1 LHTNIDYFIQHCCG
15 EQKVLLA
22 ECGHVHA
29 LPHVNTQTN
38 KPYFKSYM
46 CDAGAH
52 YQECCANSNAAPI
65 ITSRLHHTIMDRHA
79 LSLCSHEGMTTA
91 EFSIKDAIDASAR
104 AFDAK

>member
-1 LHTNIDYFIQHCCG
+1 VEQYFDCWAQSQACEKNKIDVETQQLRPATWDKRKHAQAEARCNAIMHTNIEYLIQHCCG

-46 CDAGAH
+46 CNA
-52 YQECCANSNAAPI
+52 QWCALPGVL
-65 ITSRLHHTIMDRHA
+65 R
-79 LSLCSHEGMTTA
+79 
-91 EFSIKDAIDASAR
+91 
-104 AFDAK
+104 